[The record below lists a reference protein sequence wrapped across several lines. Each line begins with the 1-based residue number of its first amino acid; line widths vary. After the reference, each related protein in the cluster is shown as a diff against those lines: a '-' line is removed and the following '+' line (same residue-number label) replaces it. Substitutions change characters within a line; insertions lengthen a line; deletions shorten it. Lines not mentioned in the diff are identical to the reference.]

1 MSESLQTERKNATF
15 NIKELT
21 DTLNG
26 GPEETRKR
34 KQIESLV
41 FNTPAFHRQ
50 DRFQLSR
57 EEIYDYSIKV
67 YGELIKLCKKENI
80 EIRYD
85 NPDYVRLVGCIPE
98 EIPVGLHVGM
108 FSSSISDQGT
118 EEQQK
123 KWIPLARNFKIF
135 GTYAQTELAHGTFV
149 RGLETTA
156 TYDESK
162 QEFILNSPT
171 ITSTK
176 WWPGFLGRTSNHAV
190 IAAQLYTKSKCYGIH
205 MFIVQ
210 LRDLKDHKPLP
221 GVTIGDIGDKFGFDT
236 VDNGF
241 LRLDNVHIPREN
253 MLMKYAKVTPEGK
266 YLPPTNAKVA
276 YSAMTLIRVVLVRG
290 SAKALASASTIA
302 IRYSAVRHQT
312 ETAPGKEPQVLDY
325 VTQQYKLFPQL
336 ATALAFGFAGN
347 YMIDTFNKIHSEISS
362 GQLDA
367 LSELHGISSGLKA
380 YTTDTATAGIEV
392 CRRACGGHGYS
403 NACGIQHI
411 YANVLPCVT
420 LEGENTVMYLQAAR
434 YLLKCFRN
442 PDKAPDTMNYL
453 RNPQVSDK
461 WKVQSL
467 QDLSN
472 YDMLITAFERRA
484 LSKVISTIKRL
495 EQLRRS
501 GMDQDEAWNTAGIE
515 LVQAAKAHCHYFIVK
530 NYLRSLEKLNMT
542 PSLRK
547 VMNSIALLYGNYG
560 IDENAGDFLESG
572 FMTGEQLNLVKAKI
586 LQLLS
591 EVRRN
596 AVAVV
601 DAFDFDDKY
610 LRSILGAYDGDVYN
624 RLYNWAKSSPLNK
637 TEVHSSYTE
646 YLQQLLKSK
655 L

>member
-420 LEGENTVMYLQAAR
+420 LEGENTVMYLQAA
-434 YLLKCFRN
+434 
-442 PDKAPDTMNYL
+442 
-453 RNPQVSDK
+453 
-461 WKVQSL
+461 
-467 QDLSN
+467 
-472 YDMLITAFERRA
+472 
-484 LSKVISTIKRL
+484 SKVISTIKRL